1 MGSIKVVISEK
12 DPLLQKLYADLV
24 KEKNGFSLVKIVT
37 DINQLRAELPDGLVD
52 IVILNFYQNNLNSIE
67 ALDALL
73 TDYPKV
79 DYILILERKNPELE
93 RALLRRNIFKY
104 FVNPFRFESM
114 KQTLNDYSQYRLHLT
129 KNAGNQDLASSDFTS
144 GNHGYWSNHS
154 QKIPTGLSPSRLDDI
169 EEYLR
174 KHFDTYSSRELGMSL
189 GFSSAT
195 ARRHLEFLV
204 AMGRIEVK
212 YAYKRIGRPEK
223 RYSILLI

>member
-37 DINQLRAELPDGLVD
+37 GVNQLRAELSDGLVD
-52 IVILNFYQNNLNSIE
+52 IVILNFYQNNFNSLE
-67 ALDALL
+67 TLDALL
-73 TDYPKV
+73 RDYPKV
-79 DYILILERKNPELE
+79 DYILILDRKNSELE

-104 FVNPFRFESM
+104 FVSPFRFETL
-114 KQTLNDYSQYRLHLT
+114 KQTLNDYQQYRLHLT
-129 KNAGNQDLASSDFTS
+129 GMSEDGSILNDTIPGS
-144 GNHGYWSNHS
+144 HRYWTNN
-154 QKIPTGLSPSRLDDI
+154 KRKVGPGLSPERLDDI
-169 EEYLR
+169 EEHLR
-174 KHFDTYSSRELGMSL
+174 KHFDTYSSREIGSSL

-204 AMGRIEVK
+204 AIGRIEVK